1 MTAFLSK
8 DAPYFFFTFLSL
20 PVYFSFSASYLFYI
34 HILFFLFTVTAFTI
48 QAFLA
53 TAFTTA
59 SIRVLVPSATPAVF
73 VTKPSLIVAAVPVK
87 LDLIVV
93 ALSDILKST
102 L

>member
-1 MTAFLSK
+1 M
-8 DAPYFFFTFLSL
+8 
-20 PVYFSFSASYLFYI
+20 
-34 HILFFLFTVTAFTI
+34 TAFTI

-53 TAFTTA
+53 TA

-73 VTKPSLIVAAVPVK
+73 VTKPSLIVAGVPVK